1 VIPWL
6 DPAPGAAPLALGA
19 ESPGVVRLQTALR
32 DLELMPGE
40 SRGVY
45 DEKTAQAVRALQE
58 SVGFEPTGEAGR
70 TTRMLL
76 GEELYDQK
84 RPSLAGTQ
92 DGSKSGTRG
101 VL

>member
-1 VIPWL
+1 
-6 DPAPGAAPLALGA
+6 
-19 ESPGVVRLQTALR
+19 
-32 DLELMPGE
+32 
-40 SRGVY
+40 
-45 DEKTAQAVRALQE
+45 VRALQE